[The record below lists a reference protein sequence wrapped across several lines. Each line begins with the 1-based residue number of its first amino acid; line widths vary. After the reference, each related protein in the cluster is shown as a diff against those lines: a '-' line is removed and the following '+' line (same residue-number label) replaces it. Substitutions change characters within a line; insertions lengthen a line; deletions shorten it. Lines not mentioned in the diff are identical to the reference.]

1 VLDRLNSDVPLD
13 EQARESLLAD
23 LDEVDRASER
33 AAALTRQLL
42 AFGRK
47 QMLQPTVLDL
57 NDLVDGIQNMLQRLI
72 GENIELDTS
81 LAPGLGRV
89 MADPVQVEQVIM
101 NLAINA
107 RDAMPQGGKLMIET
121 ADVELDDNYVQ
132 DHPGSSAGPHVM
144 LAVSDTG
151 VGFGRESR
159 DRIFEPFYTTKEL
172 GKGTGLGLSTVY
184 GIIKQ
189 SGGYIWV
196 YSEPGE
202 GTTFKIYLPRLE
214 APGELAEV
222 SQIPDS
228 CEWGSETI
236 LLVEDEELVRR
247 VTGRILARHGYTV
260 LEAVSGSDALVV
272 SREHAGS
279 IHLMLTDVVMPGMSG
294 QELAEKVKS
303 QRPTMKVLFMSGY
316 TENAI
321 IHHGVLDPDIA
332 FIQKPF
338 KYDTLAR
345 KVREMLDGSRDK

>member
-1 VLDRLNSDVPLD
+1 
-13 EQARESLLAD
+13 
-23 LDEVDRASER
+23 
-33 AAALTRQLL
+33 
-42 AFGRK
+42 
-47 QMLQPTVLDL
+47 
-57 NDLVDGIQNMLQRLI
+57 
-72 GENIELDTS
+72 
-81 LAPGLGRV
+81 
-89 MADPVQVEQVIM
+89 
-101 NLAINA
+101 
-107 RDAMPQGGKLMIET
+107 
-121 ADVELDDNYVQ
+121 
-132 DHPGSSAGPHVM
+132 M

-151 VGFGRESR
+151 VGLDQDSQA
-159 DRIFEPFYTTKEL
+159 RIFEPFFTTKEL

-189 SGGYIWV
+189 SDGYIWV

-214 APGELAEV
+214 APGKLAEV
-222 SQIPDS
+222 SQVPDR

-247 VTGRILARHGYTV
+247 VTSRILARHGYTV

-294 QELAEKVKS
+294 QELAEKLKS
-303 QRPTMKVLFMSGY
+303 QRPEMKILFMSGY

-321 IHHGVLDPDIA
+321 VHRGVLDPEIA

-338 KYDTLAR
+338 KYNTLTR
-345 KVREMLDGSRDK
+345 KVREILDFSRDG